1 MKLNENF
8 LIASVIANVTWAI
21 TSSLGVDYPF
31 YIFVLI
37 FLISYPWKIGKDVY
51 SIFGGF
57 NEEDGGSVYSLFAL
71 IQKAEK
77 NTYTLFGLTFYQNAG
92 EDAVQFIGLALY
104 QNAGE
109 DAVQFIGLALYQKAG
124 EDAIQCI
131 GLSLY
136 QKAGVDALQFVGLS
150 LYQNAGGDAVQD
162 VGLTVFSEATSFSN
176 KTFAVIRAITKTKIK
191 SVVQV

>member
-104 QNAGE
+104 QKAGVNARQ
-109 DAVQFIGLALYQKAG
+109 DVGLALYQN
-124 EDAIQCI
+124 
-131 GLSLY
+131 
-136 QKAGVDALQFVGLS
+136 AGV
-150 LYQNAGGDAVQD
+150 NARQD